1 MKTCMCKEEEG
12 REESELLVYIAEH
25 RNPFMECFFCFGLF
39 EDENSK
45 YNISHRHLNVALAF
59 GLMHFAGQN
68 ISSEISKSHGIS
80 YTFIATASFK
90 IPQIV

>member
-1 MKTCMCKEEEG
+1 MCKEEEG

-59 GLMHFAGQN
+59 GLMHFAWP
-68 ISSEISKSHGIS
+68 KH
-80 YTFIATASFK
+80 FIGNQQKPWHKLYFYRDSFF
-90 IPQIV
+90 